1 MGERA
6 ASITFT
12 CVIPSLFLSLSLS
25 LALLVSRALVLQ
37 LLQHKFNLEDYLFLS
52 SPQGPE
58 NLFYETA
65 ALI

>member
-1 MGERA
+1 M
-6 ASITFT
+6 I
-12 CVIPSLFLSLSLS
+12 IPRWGNEQHLSLSLVSSHLSFS